1 MKKIHSIL
9 IKEHNRLNEAKKM
22 AKTPKGGW
30 HTEYKDVYDN
40 PVQSN
45 HRVKAVNGAGLKWID
60 YKGRIVGFSRTKPG
74 FVMMND
80 KNQVYSD
87 AKAGTVD
94 LQPSAWGSKDVVDY
108 MIPYYA
114 FKFDEKWRW
123 LDVYTGNM
131 GADLDKAHLNEELS
145 NDQIAQIEKY
155 ADRLFSALN
164 MDVEFGRHFKERLN
178 DPRNQKDITS
188 AEMIRIFR
196 ETYKKYG
203 KKIAQWG
210 TDAQAVVK
218 DMVADLN
225 MPFMLKWDDRN
236 QELDLVPKTVMRK
249 KDFHTP
255 NTVLT
260 I

>member
-1 MKKIHSIL
+1 MKKIHQYL
-9 IKEHNRLNEAKKM
+9 ITEAQLNEA
-22 AKTPKGGW
+22 
-30 HTEYKDVYDN
+30 
-40 PVQSN
+40 
-45 HRVKAVNGAGLKWID
+45 
-60 YKGRIVGFSRTKPG
+60 
-74 FVMMND
+74 
-80 KNQVYSD
+80 
-87 AKAGTVD
+87 
-94 LQPSAWGSKDVVDY
+94 
-108 MIPYYA
+108 
-114 FKFDEKWRW
+114 
-123 LDVYTGNM
+123 
-131 GADLDKAHLNEELS
+131 LS

-155 ADRLFSALN
+155 ADKLFSALN

-188 AEMIRIFR
+188 GEMIRIFR

-210 TDAQAVVK
+210 ADAQAVVK

-225 MPFMLKWDDRN
+225 IPFMLKWDNRN

-255 NTVLT
+255 NQVLT